1 MKSTMKYLGIGILIA
16 LVLVAGFWI
25 YHTHD
30 LYEKTYSS
38 TYLYEIILETDSELY
53 NVTLYLPLPTISGES
68 NINDAIRNETIAEHW
83 GSHPWDWEV
92 GVTETEHGT
101 MLEIRADKISPE
113 FHSLPVPILPVPF
126 PSGTESEEQGIG
138 NVSKTY
144 SNETPVL
151 IPKGISI
158 SVQADHDIQTKK
170 PAGIEPLLFPKLNI
184 TRFIHE
190 VPGPVP
196 PDCSTYESR
205 IFAAYTTTP
214 TARVSLSIQFTG
226 RNEWWVYMWSGTMYR
241 DNVNAVLSGEQ
252 RGWSVAQGEFCGE

>member
-1 MKSTMKYLGIGILIA
+1 MKYLGIGILVA
-16 LVLVAGFWI
+16 AVLVAGFWI

-30 LYEKTYSS
+30 LYEKTYNS
-38 TYLYEIILETDSELY
+38 TYHYEIILETDSVLY
-53 NVTLYLPLPTISGES
+53 NVTLYLPLPTLSGES
-68 NINDAIRNETIAEHW
+68 IFKDTIRDETIAEDC
-83 GSHPWDWEV
+83 GLQPCDWKV
-92 GVTETEHGT
+92 DGTETEHGT

-113 FHSLPVPILPVPF
+113 FHSLPVPILPVSLP
-126 PSGTESEEQGIG
+126 SEEGWEEPRAG
-138 NVSKTY
+138 NVSETY

-170 PAGIEPLLFPKLNI
+170 PMGKEPLLSPKLNV

-190 VPGPVP
+190 VPGLAP

-214 TARVSLSIQFTG
+214 TAQVSLSIQFTG

-241 DNVNAVLSGEQ
+241 DNVNAILSGTQ

>member
-113 FHSLPVPILPVPF
+113 FHSLPLPI
-126 PSGTESEEQGIG
+126 PSGEEIGESGAG
-138 NVSKTY
+138 NISETY

-151 IPKGISI
+151 IPRGISI
-158 SVQADHDIQTKK
+158 SVQADHEIQTKT
-170 PAGIEPLLFPKLNI
+170 PSGNEPLLFPKFNI
-184 TRFIHE
+184 TRLIDG

-196 PDCSTYESR
+196 PDCSTYESQ
-205 IFAAYTTTP
+205 IFAEYATTTG
-214 TARVSLSIQFTG
+214 ARVSILIQFTG
-226 RNEWWVYMWSGTMYR
+226 RNEWWVYMWSGTTYR
-241 DNVNAVLSGEQ
+241 DTIQVVMSGEQ
-252 RGWSVAQGEFCGE
+252 RGWSVAQGEFCGES